1 MYGMFSVEKKA
12 FDDSNDASGAVVASA
27 DHGNLKDFTF
37 RHRVLFLEKEIKSC
51 LFIGKHAEFIKLNGN
66 EDNYFASFGR
76 RVRICF
82 IFVRIVILHRI
93 ILGMIAPHF
102 LNFMG

>member
-1 MYGMFSVEKKA
+1 MQVYGMFSVEKKT

-51 LFIGKHAEFIKLNGN
+51 LFIGKHAEFIKLN
-66 EDNYFASFGR
+66 EMRTITLQALDAVSESVSSSSASLSSTELSWG
-76 RVRICF
+76 
-82 IFVRIVILHRI
+82 
-93 ILGMIAPHF
+93 
-102 LNFMG
+102 

>member
-1 MYGMFSVEKKA
+1 MQVHGMFSVEKKA

-51 LFIGKHAEFIKLNGN
+51 LFIGKHAEFIKLN
-66 EDNYFASFGR
+66 EMRTITLQALDAVSESVSSSSAS
-76 RVRICF
+76 
-82 IFVRIVILHRI
+82 LSSTELS
-93 ILGMIAPHF
+93 LG
-102 LNFMG
+102 

>member
-1 MYGMFSVEKKA
+1 MQVHGMFSVEKKA

-51 LFIGKHAEFIKLNGN
+51 LKFIGKHAEFIKLN
-66 EDNYFASFGR
+66 EMRTITLQALDAVSESVSSSSASPSSTELSWG
-76 RVRICF
+76 
-82 IFVRIVILHRI
+82 
-93 ILGMIAPHF
+93 
-102 LNFMG
+102 